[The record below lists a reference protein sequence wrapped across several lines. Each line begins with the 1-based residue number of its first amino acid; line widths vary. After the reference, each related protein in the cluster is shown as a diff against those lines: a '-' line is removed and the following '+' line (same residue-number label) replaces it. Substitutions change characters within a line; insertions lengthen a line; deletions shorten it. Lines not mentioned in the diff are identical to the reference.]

1 MKSLY
6 APLLLLSACLAFGQ
20 QPASSPENQN
30 PENQSPQNRNSAT
43 PKSQTS
49 KPDNSKSAA
58 NAPDKDKDKAKAD
71 ESASRKT
78 DKAAAYYHFTMAHMY
93 EEEMAVYGRS
103 DLMTKAIQEYR
114 LAIEADPTSQYLTSG
129 LAELYARTGRIR
141 DAVSE
146 AQEILQ
152 RDPNNLEAHRLLGHI
167 YLRSLGDMQGGNGS
181 DNVLKLAIQQYEEIV
196 KLDPSSADDHIMLG
210 RLYHADNQTKKAED
224 EEKTAVTLEP
234 DSEEAVTSLAMLYNE
249 EGDSAKAAQ
258 TLSSVPEAR
267 RSAKLYAA
275 LGDTYDQQKNYK
287 KATESYQHAIELDR
301 DNLDAIRGLAGSL
314 EKDGQIDKALEQYKI
329 IADANPEDARTY
341 ISMGEIYRRQGNL
354 DLALQNLKKAQSMVQ
369 DSEQVSYDLATIYQI
384 QGRYDDAIQTL
395 QDLLKKTEKTDG
407 KYSQEEQENR
417 GIFLERLGSAY
428 VDNNNEAAAIETFQK
443 LLTLGDDNAERGYG
457 AMIDTYR
464 ENKEWQKA
472 TDVAR
477 EATQK
482 LPNKRH
488 LKMVYAG
495 QIADMGQPDE
505 GLRQVKALLNGTP
518 DDREVYVALANMYS
532 RLKRWSDSEAA
543 LDKAEQLTN
552 KPEEK
557 ENIEFLRAANLE
569 RQKKYFEAEA
579 TFRKILTESPDN
591 AAVLNYLGYMLAD
604 HNMKLDDAMAM
615 IKKAVDLEPAN
626 GAYLD
631 SLGWAYFKQGKYD
644 LAENNLTKASQHM
657 GADPTVQE
665 HLGDLYQKTG
675 RLKLAATHWERALEE
690 WNKTVAPEV
699 DQEEQA
705 RVQKKLETAKVRLAK
720 EQESK

>member
-6 APLLLLSACLAFGQ
+6 APLLLSACLAFGQ
-20 QPASSPENQN
+20 QASPNPEKTSPGNSNGPASA
-30 PENQSPQNRNSAT
+30 SAQ
-43 PKSQTS
+43 K
-49 KPDNSKSAA
+49 DDAA
-58 NAPDKDKDKAKAD
+58 PH
-71 ESASRKT
+71 KT

-167 YLRSLGDMQGGNGS
+167 YLRSLGDMQGGSGS
-181 DNVLKLAIQQYEEIV
+181 DSVLKLAIQQYEEIV

-210 RLYHADNQTKKAED
+210 RLYHADNQTKKAEA
-224 EEKTAVTLEP
+224 EEKLAVKQAP

-249 EGDSAKAAQ
+249 EGDTAKAAE
-258 TLSSVPEAR
+258 TLSSVPEAS
-267 RSAKLYAA
+267 RSAKLYLA

-287 KATESYQHAIELDR
+287 KAIEAYQHAIALDR
-301 DNLDAIRGLAGSL
+301 DNLDAIRGLAGSY
-314 EKDGQIDKALEQYKI
+314 EKDGQTQKALEQYKI

-354 DLALQNLKKAQSMVQ
+354 DLALKNLKKAQSMVQ
-369 DSEQVSYDLATIYQI
+369 DSEQVSYDLATIYQV

-395 QDLLKKTEKTDG
+395 QDLLKKTEKPDG
-407 KYSQEEQENR
+407 KYSQEESENR

-428 VDNNNEAAAIETFQK
+428 ADNNNEAAAIETFQK
-443 LLTLGDDNAERGYG
+443 MLTLGDDNAERGYG

-464 ENKEWQKA
+464 ENKDWQKA

-488 LKMVYAG
+488 LKMVYAS
-495 QIADMGQPDE
+495 QIADMGQPEE
-505 GLRQVKALLNGTP
+505 GLRQVKAMLKGTP
-518 DDREVYVALANMYS
+518 DDREVYVAIANMNS
-532 RLKRWSDSEAA
+532 RLKRWSDAEAA
-543 LDKAEQLTN
+543 LDKAEQLAT
-552 KPEEK
+552 KTEDK
-557 ENIEFLRAANLE
+557 QNIEFLRAANLE
-569 RQKKYFEAEA
+569 RQKKYDEAET

-591 AAVLNYLGYMLAD
+591 ATVLNYLGYMLAD
-604 HNMKLDDAMAM
+604 HGSKLDDALSM
-615 IKKAVDLEPAN
+615 IKKAVNLEPAN

-631 SLGWAYFKQGKYD
+631 SLGWAYFKLGKYD
-644 LAENNLTKASQHM
+644 MAEDNLTKASQHM

-675 RLKLAATHWERALEE
+675 RLRLAATHWQRALEE

-705 RVQKKLETAKVRLAK
+705 KVQKKLETAKVRLAK
-720 EQESK
+720 EQETK